1 MFRNSEATRRTL
13 GLRYNNN
20 GADNIAGRLHVGL
33 EWLCLSCL
41 LWWRKS
47 NVFLEAIQGWLKK
60 TYFCGCGWVGG
71 RGMSFLFVYGLE
83 VQSCCGCL
91 NFLSCTRVLCT
102 FTP

>member
-33 EWLCLSCL
+33 EWLCLGCL

-47 NVFLEAIQGWLKK
+47 NVFLFSNLIIFSKS
-60 TYFCGCGWVGG
+60 YFCGCGWVGG
-71 RGMSFLFVYGLE
+71 SGMDF
-83 VQSCCGCL
+83 
-91 NFLSCTRVLCT
+91 
-102 FTP
+102 